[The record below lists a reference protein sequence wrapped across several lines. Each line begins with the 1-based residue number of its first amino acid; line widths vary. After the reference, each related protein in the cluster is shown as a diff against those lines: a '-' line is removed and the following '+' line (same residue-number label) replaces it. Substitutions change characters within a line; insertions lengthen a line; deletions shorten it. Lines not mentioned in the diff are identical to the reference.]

1 MHLIFWVREG
11 VWIDGGV
18 VIQGHWGKADWIR
31 RGTWRRKVGR
41 GWGEQN
47 QAGPLR
53 PSLSS
58 LEEWRKGV
66 GTPSAGGCLQ
76 MVLKLERRWL

>member
-1 MHLIFWVREG
+1 MNR
-11 VWIDGGV
+11 
-18 VIQGHWGKADWIR
+18 WGCGYS
-31 RGTWRRKVGR
+31 GTLGESRLDKTGNMEKESRAG
-41 GWGEQN
+41 GEQN